1 MLADK
6 IGGLSCFARR
16 GEVPT
21 MLQSLI
27 RTVRRSSA
35 HWHTALAVLFAM
47 LLAAELFAFRLLDTT
62 EYRLADL
69 SMVRH
74 ASEQRADPDIVVVDI
89 DDASMTAMQEIAG
102 LWSWPREIHA
112 DLVAALAEFSPRAI
126 VFDIAFSE
134 SDTKRPKSDAR
145 LSEEIAAMPRAYLS
159 AVRLLPSFDS
169 TGVPLRTL
177 SEAFGMLRA
186 GPPDAVAALQL
197 PNAVDRSGWRLG
209 LVNSKE
215 DADGVLRRYR
225 LTNDVHG
232 WKLPS
237 LPARVIKDL
246 GIGLPAGDDFLMRWP
261 RIGHKRYAYSELYR
275 VLTEQRPSLN
285 AADVAALGALF
296 RNKIIV
302 IGSSAAG
309 GFDHHLT
316 PLGAGYPGIDVLA
329 VALDNLKNGDAV
341 RPVSPVWP
349 FLFGIVVIAAV
360 AGAFTKRV
368 NPLAIGAGLMVISLV
383 ALAIADRAID
393 HNTLLPV
400 ATPLMFAWV
409 WFLVAAIAGY
419 VRERRSREKAVS
431 LFRRFLNPGVVR
443 QIIDQGETIESLSGR
458 TREVTVLFSDIRN
471 FTALS
476 EARPPHEVVA
486 LLNRYFDRQVE
497 VVFRHG
503 GTLDK
508 FIGDCIMAFW
518 GAPLD
523 DPEHASHAVAA
534 ALEMQQ
540 TLLEFKNELAAEGS
554 EVADFDVGI
563 GVHSGPA
570 VVGFIGAQRKLD
582 YTVIGDTVNLAS
594 RVEGLTKG
602 VARILITRETM
613 LACQPSG
620 TMNFAA
626 HGAFSVKGRTAEVEL
641 FEPMG
646 KAI

>member
-1 MLADK
+1 
-6 IGGLSCFARR
+6 
-16 GEVPT
+16 
-21 MLQSLI
+21 
-27 RTVRRSSA
+27 
-35 HWHTALAVLFAM
+35 
-47 LLAAELFAFRLLDTT
+47 
-62 EYRLADL
+62 
-69 SMVRH
+69 MVRH
-74 ASEQRADPDIVVVDI
+74 ASDQRADPDIVVVDI

-112 DLVAALAEFSPRAI
+112 DLAAALAEFSPRAI

-134 SDTKRPKSDAR
+134 RDMKRPKSDAR
-145 LSEEIAAMPRAYLS
+145 LSQEIAAMPRAYLS
-159 AVRLLPSFDS
+159 AVRLLPSLDS
-169 TGVPLRTL
+169 GGVPLRTL
-177 SEAFGMLRA
+177 SKAFGIVPA
-186 GPPDAVAALQL
+186 GLPDVVVALQL
-197 PNAVDRSGWRLG
+197 PNAVDRNGWRLG
-209 LVNSKE
+209 LVNSME
-215 DADGVLRRYR
+215 DADGVLRRYC
-225 LTNDVHG
+225 LTSDCLSNDVHG

-246 GIGLPAGDDFLMRWP
+246 GIALPAGDDFLMRWP

-275 VLTEQRPSLN
+275 VLTEQRASLKP
-285 AADVAALGALF
+285 AEVAALDALF

-309 GFDHHLT
+309 SFDHHLT
-316 PLGAGYPGIDVLA
+316 PLSAGTAGHPGIDILA
-329 VALDNLKNGDAV
+329 VALDNLKNGDSV
-341 RPVSPVWP
+341 QGVSPLWP
-349 FLFGIVVIAAV
+349 FLFGLALIAAV
-360 AGAFTKRV
+360 TGTFEKRA
-368 NPLAIGAGLMVISLV
+368 NPLAIGAGLMAISLM
-383 ALAIADRAID
+383 ALAIADQAID
-393 HNTLLPV
+393 HNILLPV
-400 ATPLMFAWV
+400 ATPLMFAWA
-409 WFLVAAIAGY
+409 WFLVAAIGGY

-471 FTALS
+471 FTSLS
-476 EARPPHEVVA
+476 ETRPPHEVVA

-523 DPEHASHAVAA
+523 DPDHANHAVAA
-534 ALEMQQ
+534 ALEMQE

-563 GVHSGPA
+563 GVHSGPV

-626 HGAFSVKGRTAEVEL
+626 HGAFAVKGRTVDVEL
-641 FEPMG
+641 FEPTW